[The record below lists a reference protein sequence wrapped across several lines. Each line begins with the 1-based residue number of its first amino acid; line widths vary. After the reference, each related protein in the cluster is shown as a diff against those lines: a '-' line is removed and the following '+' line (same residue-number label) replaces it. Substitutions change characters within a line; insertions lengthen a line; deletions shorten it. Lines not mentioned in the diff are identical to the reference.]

1 MIRMAQCL
9 VVASAL
15 LWGSAAMAQL
25 AGVSEAQLDKG
36 FLGEQNVRNTD
47 PGSATDAHYLIRANK
62 AVSSGD
68 FNKALAILRLNRATA
83 THVDA
88 FLAGQ
93 AHVGLG
99 DYAAARKDYRLAMR
113 KQRNSSG
120 AHLALGEMEAR
131 FGEKTGAEQVLAEL
145 TARREACKNCSDRAA
160 LDAGISRIE
169 AILASRQ

>member
-1 MIRMAQCL
+1 MKN
-9 VVASAL
+9 AL
-15 LWGSAAMAQL
+15 ARAAMGIALFGAGPSLAQV

-36 FLGEQNVRNTD
+36 FLGEQNVRNTF
-47 PGSATDAHYLIRANK
+47 PGSPEDAHYLVRADR
-62 AVSSGD
+62 AVGAGQYA
-68 FNKALAILRLNRATA
+68 KALAILRLNRATA
-83 THVDA
+83 GHVDA

-113 KQRNSSG
+113 KQRNSAA

-131 FGEKTGAEQVLAEL
+131 FGEKAVAQQVLAEL
-145 TARREACKNCSDRAA
+145 TTRRDACNDCSDRAA

-169 AILASRQ
+169 TILAVRQ